1 MSNQLAPAVKQE
13 IPFSDMERM
22 AQAIAKSGL
31 FGIKSVDQAVAL
43 MLVAQSQGR
52 HPASVAAEYV
62 IIQGNPALKSQSAQA
77 RYQQAGGT
85 IEWDEIS
92 PRSCSATFIHP
103 RSPKPVKITWDWD
116 KATNA
121 GLTGKSNW
129 KAYPEQMLCAR
140 VVAQGVRASFP
151 GCLDGVYLAE
161 EVADFTPSAPSTGKF
176 QAVKASLKAEGHEI
190 KSVSGLNP
198 GERVTIHRE
207 SNEGQILIG
216 PGEPEV
222 VQVIEAPKAEKE
234 DPLDSIFELAEQDKV
249 TEEQIIGFLRS
260 KDAIAS
266 DVEYLADIKPA
277 ILRRLKKSW
286 PQVIKFAVAASM
298 EEAA

>member
-1 MSNQLAPAVKQE
+1 MSNQLALQGQSQV

-22 AQAIAKSGL
+22 ASAIAKSGL
-31 FGIKSVDQAVAL
+31 FGIKTPDQAIAL

-85 IEWDEIS
+85 IEWEEIS
-92 PRSCSATFIHP
+92 PRSCTAIFTHP
-103 RSPKPVKITWDWD
+103 RSPKPVRINWDWD

-176 QAVKASLKAEGHEI
+176 QAVKASLPPVEEKEVA
-190 KSVSGLNP
+190 
-198 GERVTIHRE
+198 GEVI
-207 SNEGQILIG
+207 
-216 PGEPEV
+216 
-222 VQVIEAPKAEKE
+222 QVIEAPKAEKE
-234 DPLDSIFELAEQDKV
+234 DPLDAIYELAETDKV
-249 TEEQIIGFLRS
+249 SEEQIVGFLRS
-260 KDAIAS
+260 KDAINS
-266 DVEYLADIKPA
+266 EVEYLADIKPQ

-286 PQVIKFAVAASM
+286 PQVIAFAVGASM